1 MNHWKN
7 TSDVISWFKN
17 INNKK
22 QGKSKLSLFD
32 INNFY
37 LRISE
42 ISNKIEI
49 GLCRDGGFSIF
60 RQKSGIQLVKKLQIL
75 FKEYDLEVTTEINI
89 KL

>member
-7 TSDVISWFKN
+7 TSDVICWFKN

-22 QGKSKLSLFD
+22 QGKSKLSLFY

-42 ISNKIEI
+42 TSNKIEI

-60 RQKSGIQLVKKLQIL
+60 RQKSSIQLVKKLQRL
-75 FKEYDLEVTTEINI
+75 SKEYDLEVTTEINI

>member
-7 TSDVISWFKN
+7 TSDVICWFKN

-22 QGKSKLSLFD
+22 QGKSKLSLFY

-42 ISNKIEI
+42 TSNKIEI

-60 RQKSGIQLVKKLQIL
+60 RQKSSIQLVKKLQRL